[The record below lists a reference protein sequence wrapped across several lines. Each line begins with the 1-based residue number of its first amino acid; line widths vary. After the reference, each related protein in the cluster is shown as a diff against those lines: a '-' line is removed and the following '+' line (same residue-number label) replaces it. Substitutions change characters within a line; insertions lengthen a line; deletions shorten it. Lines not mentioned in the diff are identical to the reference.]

1 MIPWQT
7 DQQVSLHFSMP
18 PSHLM
23 SSSNTTSI
31 QHKVKTTPTFVDW
44 IFILIVLSVLAS
56 VALLGH
62 DAYLEAM
69 KTEVTKKNG
78 EDLAAWLTKASAQR
92 FKHPTTLTECMGGK
106 PPLAE
111 LTEPATEVTSMQS
124 SESTVSVTQ
133 ETAPVITKD
142 IIDVG
147 DEQMASTI
155 ESKPGTWGACFEY
168 LMNKSELKDMLNP
181 FTNEAPQFVAACI
194 PSDPNLPG
202 AILIEKLTPTPP
214 GSAVPVIN
222 SQLINSDPIDQK
234 LQLRISVCDK
244 GSYAIKIAEFEF

>member
-1 MIPWQT
+1 
-7 DQQVSLHFSMP
+7 
-18 PSHLM
+18 
-23 SSSNTTSI
+23 
-31 QHKVKTTPTFVDW
+31 
-44 IFILIVLSVLAS
+44 
-56 VALLGH
+56 LLGH

-78 EDLAAWLTKASAQR
+78 EELAAWLTKASAQR
-92 FKHPTTLTECMGGK
+92 FKHQTTLTECMGGK
-106 PPLAE
+106 PPVAE
-111 LTEPATEVTSMQS
+111 LTEPVTDITSMQS
-124 SESTVSVTQ
+124 TESTVTVSE
-133 ETAPVITKD
+133 ETPVVNKD
-142 IIDVG
+142 IVDVT
-147 DEQMASTI
+147 DDSLATANE
-155 ESKPGTWGACFEY
+155 EKPGTWGACFEY
-168 LMNKSELKDMLNP
+168 LMKKSELKDMLNP

-222 SQLINSDPIDQK
+222 SQLVNSDPIDQK

>member
-1 MIPWQT
+1 
-7 DQQVSLHFSMP
+7 
-18 PSHLM
+18 M
-23 SSSNTTSI
+23 SSSNTTTI

-92 FKHPTTLTECMGGK
+92 FKHPTSLTECMGGK
-106 PPLAE
+106 PPVAE
-111 LTEPATEVTSMQS
+111 LIEPSTELTSMQNA
-124 SESTVSVTQ
+124 ESTVAVTE
-133 ETAPVITKD
+133 ETAPVTTKD
-142 IIDVG
+142 IVEVSDDQQAAVN
-147 DEQMASTI
+147 EL
-155 ESKPGTWGACFEY
+155 KPGTWGACFDY
-168 LMNKSELKDMLNP
+168 VMTKSELKDMLNP
-181 FTNEAPQFVAACI
+181 FTGEAPLFVAACI

-222 SQLINSDPIDQK
+222 SQLVNSDPIDQK

-244 GSYAIKIAEFEF
+244 GSYSIKIAEFEF

>member
-1 MIPWQT
+1 
-7 DQQVSLHFSMP
+7 
-18 PSHLM
+18 M
-23 SSSNTTSI
+23 SSTHSKPV
-31 QHKVKTTPTFVDW
+31 QHNVKTTPTLVDW
-44 IFILIVLSVLAS
+44 IFILVVLSVLAS

-78 EDLAAWLTKASAQR
+78 EELAAWLTKASAQR
-92 FKHPTTLTECMGGK
+92 FKHQTTLTECMGGK
-106 PPLAE
+106 PPVAE
-111 LTEPATEVTSMQS
+111 LIEPATDITSMQS
-124 SESTVSVTQ
+124 AESTVTVSEETVPVVNKEIVDVTDDSLATVN
-133 ETAPVITKD
+133 EV
-142 IIDVG
+142 
-147 DEQMASTI
+147 
-155 ESKPGTWGACFEY
+155 KPGTWGACFEY

-181 FTNEAPQFVAACI
+181 FTNEAPLFVAACI

-222 SQLINSDPIDQK
+222 SQLVNTDPIDQK